1 MAQNFNLPGRTLQ
14 TGDTVFGPFAIPVG
28 TSKMAI
34 TLDVAQMVP
43 GVLDPNGVLVSGQRV
58 WVSLEYFDGN
68 VWTAAKTDFTGPWR
82 DRQGV
87 LQNNVTLRFDFGS
100 VYVNGAWLDRI
111 SQAGW
116 QARVTFTVEN
126 GPYTTAG
133 GTLALT

>member
-28 TSKMAI
+28 TSEIKM

-43 GVLDPNGVLVSGQRV
+43 GVIDANGVLVSGQRV
-58 WVSLEYFDGN
+58 WVMLEYFDGN
-68 VWTAAKTDFTGPWR
+68 VWTGAKADFTGPWR

-100 VYVNGAWLDRI
+100 V
-111 SQAGW
+111 
-116 QARVTFTVEN
+116 
-126 GPYTTAG
+126 
-133 GTLALT
+133 